1 VGYDL
6 LFLTAEAQRAQRV
19 VFMLKTVLN
28 KILTKLPI
36 VSDYYRYY
44 WSFPRTITACRGVYS
59 SFAEAARDI
68 PPGAKVGYNQPEI
81 RLAPSVAKL
90 TAAFEADEFN
100 PTDYPVLVWL
110 AAAFTNSSRIFD
122 LGGNVGQAYYTYQK
136 FLQYPQ
142 SLHWIVCDLPEVIKA
157 GDKLAS
163 TADNP
168 GLSFTENFTDAD
180 GAEIFL
186 TCGTLQYIETPL
198 AQMLGQLK
206 TKPQHL
212 SINRVP
218 FYEGKQFITLQNIGY
233 AICPYKIQ
241 NRTEFIDSL
250 TAIGYKLIDS
260 WKWDRTCHIPFHPA
274 RFIPNYCGFYFRLE
288 R

>member
-1 VGYDL
+1 M
-6 LFLTAEAQRAQRV
+6 QQ
-19 VFMLKTVLN
+19 LKTIIS

-44 WSFPRTITACRGVYS
+44 WVFPRTITACRGVYS
-59 SFAEAARDI
+59 TFAEAEQHI
-68 PPGAKVGYNQPEI
+68 PSGAKVGYSQPEI

-100 PTDYPVLVWL
+100 PTDYPILVWL
-110 AAAFTNSSRIFD
+110 ASAFTNNSSRIFD
-122 LGGNVGQAYYTYQK
+122 LGGNVGHGYYTYKK

-142 SLHWIVCDLPEVIKA
+142 SLQWLICDIPEAIEA
-157 GDKLAS
+157 GEELAS
-163 TADNP
+163 TGDNP
-168 GLSFTENFTDAD
+168 GLAFTEHINDAD

-186 TCGTLQYIETPL
+186 TSGTLQYIEMPL

-250 TAIGYKLIDS
+250 TAIGYQLIDS
-260 WKWDRTCHIPFHPA
+260 WKWDRTCHIPFHSD
-274 RFIPNYCGFYFRLE
+274 RFIPNYCGFYLRLE
-288 R
+288 TKTTH